1 MRKWIERINHWKLD
15 KKMQVL
21 VTTAIIVITL
31 IVLAVSTVSSVRSMK
46 TRSIELLQTN
56 NDTMSENYASS
67 LEQYKALAVAIVLDD
82 AIQSYLHCSSK
93 QDSSYTVYAN
103 NAVNAMTSCQNM
115 YPDMNFIGI
124 VSYQMDGY
132 LYKGN
137 EAITSSEFQ
146 QVYAQDYQ
154 QSKTVQDSTI
164 RIGFSNRYYK
174 NDRYTLSVYFPIY
187 DLNTILMER
196 GLLCMNFTNPI
207 LEQIIGNDTENG
219 IQTTVIQTDGTIV
232 AGISQENIGKTIAY
246 HKKLQG
252 NEGGFS
258 WKGRLYIYQKV
269 DGWNYYIVSS
279 VENMDLYTPSIRTII
294 IMTAILFFMVLF
306 CFFVVKDIIARVY
319 RPLDQTVQK
328 MDQVA
333 AGSLDIRLNAESM
346 GEDFQKLARGF
357 NAMME
362 EILVLM
368 DQVKLEQHQIEQ
380 IRFNSLQS
388 QIQPHF
394 LYNTL
399 ECIHWQAMADGNK
412 EISTLVMALAKY
424 YRICLSKGH
433 DVIPLELEIEHIK
446 NYLIIQNMRYDNII
460 GSEIEIRDGCGDTMI
475 PKLTLQPLVENSIY
489 HGIKI
494 KEGKKG
500 SVFLKAERKG
510 DSVRITLADTGSGMT
525 QAQIDTMNQQL
536 SEYDESFGYGVRNV
550 NKRIE
555 LLYGKDYG
563 LYYLRNEFGGVTV
576 EIQLPYT
583 TEADD
588 DILKGDMINV

>member
-1 MRKWIERINHWKLD
+1 
-15 KKMQVL
+15 MQVL

-31 IVLAVSTVSSVRSMK
+31 IVLAVSTVSSVKSMK
-46 TRSIELLQTN
+46 ARSIELLQTN

>member
-1 MRKWIERINHWKLD
+1 
-15 KKMQVL
+15 MQVL

-103 NAVNAMTSCQNM
+103 NAVNTMTSCQNM

>member
-1 MRKWIERINHWKLD
+1 MKKWIERINHWKLD

-21 VTTAIIVITL
+21 VTTAIIVMTL
-31 IVLAVSTVSSVRSMK
+31 IILAVSTISSVTSMK
-46 TRSIELLQTN
+46 EKSIELLQTN
-56 NDTMSENYASS
+56 NDTMSENYAAS
-67 LEQYKALAVAIVLDD
+67 LEQYKALAIAIVMDD
-82 AIQSYLHCSSK
+82 TVQSYLRCTSK
-93 QDSSYTVYAN
+93 RDPSYTGYAN
-103 NAVNAMTSCQNM
+103 NAVNTMTSCQNM
-115 YPDMNFIGI
+115 YPDMNLIGI
-124 VSYQMDGY
+124 VSYQMDDY
-132 LYKGN
+132 LYKGI
-137 EAITSSEFQ
+137 EALSSSDFQ

-154 QSKTVQDSTI
+154 QCGAVRDGTI
-164 RIGFSNRYYK
+164 RIGFSNKYFK
-174 NDRYTLSVYFPIY
+174 GDRYTFSVYFPIY
-187 DLNTILMER
+187 DLNTIMMER
-196 GLLCMNFTNPI
+196 GLLCMNFTNPV
-207 LEQIIGNDTENG
+207 LEQILEDRSGNG
-219 IQTTVIQTDGTIV
+219 RQTAVVQTDGTII
-232 AGISQENIGKTIAY
+232 ADHDLDSIGETVSYKE
-246 HKKLQG
+246 KLVG
-252 NEGGFS
+252 SEGEFS
-258 WKGRLYIYQKV
+258 WEGRLYIYQKV
-269 DGWNYYIVSS
+269 SDWNYYIVSS
-279 VENMDLYTPSIRTII
+279 IENMELYAPSVRTII
-294 IMTAILFFMVLF
+294 IMTAILFFMVILS
-306 CFFVVKDIIARVY
+306 FFVIKGIISRVY

-333 AGSLDIRLNAESM
+333 AGSLDTRLNVESM
-346 GEDFQKLARGF
+346 GEDFQKLATGF
-357 NAMME
+357 NSMME

-368 DQVKLEQHQIEQ
+368 EQVKMEQHQIEQ

-433 DVIPLELEIEHIK
+433 DVIPLELEIEHMK

-460 GSEIEIRDGCGDTMI
+460 GSEIQIEESCKETMI

-489 HGIKI
+489 HGIKV

-500 SVFLKAERKG
+500 SVFLKAVREG
-510 DSVRITLADTGSGMT
+510 DHVLIILADTGSGMT
-525 QAQIDTMNQQL
+525 QAQIDAMNLQL

-583 TEADD
+583 TEVDD
-588 DILKGDMINV
+588 GILKGDMINV

>member
-1 MRKWIERINHWKLD
+1 MKKWIERINHWKLD

-21 VTTAIIVITL
+21 VTTAIIVMTL
-31 IVLAVSTVSSVRSMK
+31 IILAVSTISSVTSMK
-46 TRSIELLQTN
+46 EKSIELLQTN
-56 NDTMSENYASS
+56 NDTMSENYAAS
-67 LEQYKALAVAIVLDD
+67 LEQYKALAIAIVMDD
-82 AIQSYLHCSSK
+82 TVQSYLRCTSK
-93 QDSSYTVYAN
+93 RDPSYTGYAN
-103 NAVNAMTSCQNM
+103 NAVNTMTSCQNM

-124 VSYQMDGY
+124 VSYQMDDY
-132 LYKGN
+132 LYKGI
-137 EAITSSEFQ
+137 EALSSSDFQ

-154 QSKTVQDSTI
+154 QCGAVRDGTI
-164 RIGFSNRYYK
+164 RIGFSNKYFK
-174 NDRYTLSVYFPIY
+174 GDRYTLSVYFPIY
-187 DLNTILMER
+187 DLNTIMMER
-196 GLLCMNFTNPI
+196 GLLCMNFTNPV
-207 LEQIIGNDTENG
+207 LEQILEDRSGNG
-219 IQTTVIQTDGTIV
+219 RQTAVVQTDGTII
-232 AGISQENIGKTIAY
+232 ADHDLDSIGETVSYKE
-246 HKKLQG
+246 KLVG
-252 NEGGFS
+252 SEGEFS
-258 WKGRLYIYQKV
+258 WEGRLYIYQKV
-269 DGWNYYIVSS
+269 SDWNYYIVSS
-279 VENMDLYTPSIRTII
+279 IENMELYAPSVRTII
-294 IMTAILFFMVLF
+294 IMTAILFFMVILS
-306 CFFVVKDIIARVY
+306 FFVIKGIISRVY

-333 AGSLDIRLNAESM
+333 AGSLDTRLNVESM
-346 GEDFQKLARGF
+346 GEDFQKLATGF
-357 NAMME
+357 NSMME

-368 DQVKLEQHQIEQ
+368 EQVKMEQHQIEQ

-433 DVIPLELEIEHIK
+433 DVIPLELEIEHMK

-460 GSEIEIRDGCGDTMI
+460 GSEIQIEESCKETMI

-489 HGIKI
+489 HGIKV

-500 SVFLKAERKG
+500 SVFLKAVREG
-510 DSVRITLADTGSGMT
+510 DHVLITLADTGSGMT
-525 QAQIDTMNQQL
+525 QAQIDAMNLQL

-555 LLYGKDYG
+555 LLYGNDYG

-583 TEADD
+583 TEVDD
-588 DILKGDMINV
+588 GILKGDMINV

>member
-1 MRKWIERINHWKLD
+1 MKKWIERINHWKLD

-21 VTTAIIVITL
+21 VTTAIIVMTL
-31 IVLAVSTVSSVRSMK
+31 IILAVSTISSVTSMK
-46 TRSIELLQTN
+46 EKSIELLQTN
-56 NDTMSENYASS
+56 NDTMSENYAAS
-67 LEQYKALAVAIVLDD
+67 LEQYKALAIAIVMDD
-82 AIQSYLHCSSK
+82 TVQSYLRCTSK
-93 QDSSYTVYAN
+93 RDPSYTGYAN
-103 NAVNAMTSCQNM
+103 NAVNTMTSCQNM

-124 VSYQMDGY
+124 VSYQMDDY
-132 LYKGN
+132 LYKGI
-137 EAITSSEFQ
+137 EALSSSDFQ

-154 QSKTVQDSTI
+154 QCGAVRDGTI
-164 RIGFSNRYYK
+164 RIGFSNKYFK
-174 NDRYTLSVYFPIY
+174 GDRYTLSVYFPIY
-187 DLNTILMER
+187 DLNTIMMER
-196 GLLCMNFTNPI
+196 GLLCMNFTNPV
-207 LEQIIGNDTENG
+207 LEQILEDRSGNG
-219 IQTTVIQTDGTIV
+219 RQTAVVQTDGTII
-232 AGISQENIGKTIAY
+232 ADHDLDSIGETVSYKE
-246 HKKLQG
+246 KLVG
-252 NEGGFS
+252 SEGEFS
-258 WKGRLYIYQKV
+258 WEGRLYIYQKV
-269 DGWNYYIVSS
+269 SDWNYYIVSS
-279 VENMDLYTPSIRTII
+279 IENMELYAPSVRTII
-294 IMTAILFFMVLF
+294 IMTAILFFMVILS
-306 CFFVVKDIIARVY
+306 FFVIKRVY

-333 AGSLDIRLNAESM
+333 AGSLDTRLNVESM
-346 GEDFQKLARGF
+346 GEDFQKLATGF
-357 NAMME
+357 NSMME

-368 DQVKLEQHQIEQ
+368 EQVKMEQHQIEQ

-433 DVIPLELEIEHIK
+433 DVIPLELEIEHMK

-460 GSEIEIRDGCGDTMI
+460 GSEIQIEESCKETMI

-489 HGIKI
+489 HGIKV

-500 SVFLKAERKG
+500 SVFLKAVREG
-510 DSVRITLADTGSGMT
+510 DHVLIILADTGSGMT
-525 QAQIDTMNQQL
+525 QAQIDAMNLQL

-583 TEADD
+583 TEVDD
-588 DILKGDMINV
+588 GILKGDMINV

>member
-1 MRKWIERINHWKLD
+1 MKKWIERINHWKLD

-21 VTTAIIVITL
+21 VTTAIIVMTL
-31 IVLAVSTVSSVRSMK
+31 IILAVSTISSVTSMK
-46 TRSIELLQTN
+46 EKSIELLQTN
-56 NDTMSENYASS
+56 NDTMSENYAAS
-67 LEQYKALAVAIVLDD
+67 LEQYKALAIAIVMDD
-82 AIQSYLHCSSK
+82 TVQSYLRCTSK
-93 QDSSYTVYAN
+93 RDPSYTGYAN
-103 NAVNAMTSCQNM
+103 NAVNTMTSCQNM

-124 VSYQMDGY
+124 VSYQMDDY
-132 LYKGN
+132 LYKGI
-137 EAITSSEFQ
+137 EALSSSDFQ

-154 QSKTVQDSTI
+154 QCGAVRDGTI
-164 RIGFSNRYYK
+164 RIGFSNKYFK
-174 NDRYTLSVYFPIY
+174 GDRYTLSVYFPIY
-187 DLNTILMER
+187 DLNTIMMER
-196 GLLCMNFTNPI
+196 GLLCMNFTNPV
-207 LEQIIGNDTENG
+207 LEQILEDRSGNG
-219 IQTTVIQTDGTIV
+219 RQTAVVQTDGTII
-232 AGISQENIGKTIAY
+232 ADHDLDSIGETVSYKE
-246 HKKLQG
+246 KLVG
-252 NEGGFS
+252 SEGEFS
-258 WKGRLYIYQKV
+258 WEGRLYIYQKV
-269 DGWNYYIVSS
+269 SDWNYYIVSS
-279 VENMDLYTPSIRTII
+279 IENMELYAPSVRTII
-294 IMTAILFFMVLF
+294 IMTAILFFMVILS
-306 CFFVVKDIIARVY
+306 FFVIKGIISRVY

-333 AGSLDIRLNAESM
+333 AGSLDTRLNVESM
-346 GEDFQKLARGF
+346 GEDFQKLATGF
-357 NAMME
+357 NSMME

-368 DQVKLEQHQIEQ
+368 EQVKMEQHQIEQ

-433 DVIPLELEIEHIK
+433 DVIPLELEIEHMK

-460 GSEIEIRDGCGDTMI
+460 GSEIQIEESCKETMI

-489 HGIKI
+489 HGIKV

-500 SVFLKAERKG
+500 SVFLKAVREG
-510 DSVRITLADTGSGMT
+510 DHVLIILADTGSGMT
-525 QAQIDTMNQQL
+525 QAQIDAMNLQL

-555 LLYGKDYG
+555 LLYGNDYG

-583 TEADD
+583 TEVDD
-588 DILKGDMINV
+588 GILKGDMINV

>member
-31 IVLAVSTVSSVRSMK
+31 IVLAVSTVSSVKSMK
-46 TRSIELLQTN
+46 ARSIELLQTN

>member
-1 MRKWIERINHWKLD
+1 MKKWIERINHWKLD

-21 VTTAIIVITL
+21 VTTAIIVMTL
-31 IVLAVSTVSSVRSMK
+31 IILAVSTISSVTSMK
-46 TRSIELLQTN
+46 EKSIELLQTN
-56 NDTMSENYASS
+56 NDTMSENYAAS
-67 LEQYKALAVAIVLDD
+67 LEQYKALAIAIVMDD
-82 AIQSYLHCSSK
+82 TVQSYLRCTSK
-93 QDSSYTVYAN
+93 RDPSYTGYAN
-103 NAVNAMTSCQNM
+103 NAVNTMTSCQNM

-124 VSYQMDGY
+124 VSYQMDDY
-132 LYKGN
+132 LYKGI
-137 EAITSSEFQ
+137 EALSSSDFQ

-154 QSKTVQDSTI
+154 QCGAVRDGTI
-164 RIGFSNRYYK
+164 RIGFSNKYFK
-174 NDRYTLSVYFPIY
+174 GDRYTFSVYFPIY
-187 DLNTILMER
+187 DLNTIMMER
-196 GLLCMNFTNPI
+196 GLLCMNFTNPV
-207 LEQIIGNDTENG
+207 LEQILEDRSGNG
-219 IQTTVIQTDGTIV
+219 RQTAVVQTDGTII
-232 AGISQENIGKTIAY
+232 ADHDLDSIGETVSYKE
-246 HKKLQG
+246 KLVG
-252 NEGGFS
+252 SEGEFS
-258 WKGRLYIYQKV
+258 WEGRLYIYQKV
-269 DGWNYYIVSS
+269 SDWNYYIVSS
-279 VENMDLYTPSIRTII
+279 IENMELYAPSVRTII
-294 IMTAILFFMVLF
+294 IMTAILFFMVILS
-306 CFFVVKDIIARVY
+306 FFVIKGIISRVY

-333 AGSLDIRLNAESM
+333 AGSLDTRLNVESM
-346 GEDFQKLARGF
+346 GEDFQKLATGF
-357 NAMME
+357 NSMME

-368 DQVKLEQHQIEQ
+368 EQVKMEQHQIEQ

-433 DVIPLELEIEHIK
+433 DVIPLELEIEHMK

-460 GSEIEIRDGCGDTMI
+460 GSEIQIEESCKETMI

-489 HGIKI
+489 HGIKV

-500 SVFLKAERKG
+500 SVFLKAVREG
-510 DSVRITLADTGSGMT
+510 DHVLIILADTGSGMT
-525 QAQIDTMNQQL
+525 QAQIDAMNLQL

-583 TEADD
+583 TEVDD
-588 DILKGDMINV
+588 GILKGDMINV

>member
-1 MRKWIERINHWKLD
+1 MQKWRERINHWKLD

-21 VTTAIIVITL
+21 VTASIIVMTL
-31 IVLAVSTVSSVRSMK
+31 IFLIVSTISSVNFMK
-46 TRSIELLQTN
+46 EKSIELLQRN
-56 NDTMSENYASS
+56 NDTMAENYAAS
-67 LEQYKALAVAIVLDD
+67 LEQYKALAVAIVMDD
-82 AIQSYLHCSSK
+82 TVQSYLRCTSK
-93 QDSSYTVYAN
+93 RDVSYTDYAN
-103 NAVNAMTSCQNM
+103 NAVNTMSSCQNM
-115 YPDMNFIGI
+115 YPDLNFIGI
-124 VSYQMDGY
+124 VSYQMDDY
-132 LYKGN
+132 LYKGT
-137 EAITSSEFQ
+137 EALVSSDFQ

-154 QSKTVQDSTI
+154 QCRPVQRSTI
-164 RIGFSNRYYK
+164 RIGFSDRYFK
-174 NDRYTLSVYFPIY
+174 GNRYTLSVYFPIY
-187 DLNTILMER
+187 DLNTIMMER

-207 LEQIIGNDTENG
+207 LEQILENKPETG
-219 IQTTVIQTDGTIV
+219 SQTSVLHSDGMIV
-232 AGISQENIGKTIAY
+232 ADYDKDSIGKKGSY
-246 HKKLQG
+246 GDLLKG
-252 NEGGFS
+252 ECGEFS

-269 DGWNYYIVSS
+269 SGWDYYIVSS
-279 VENMDLYTPSIRTII
+279 IANMELYTPSIRTII
-294 IMTAILFFMVLF
+294 IITAILLLMVLF
-306 CFFVVKDIIARVY
+306 SFFVVKNIIRRVY

-333 AGSLDIRLNAESM
+333 AGSLDTRLNVESM
-346 GEDFQKLARGF
+346 GEDFQKLATGF
-357 NAMME
+357 NSMME

-368 DQVKLEQHQIEQ
+368 EQVKLEQHQMEQ

-460 GSEIEIRDGCGDTMI
+460 GSEIRIEDSCRDTMI

-500 SVFLKAERKG
+500 SILLKAVRKG
-510 DSVRITLADTGSGMT
+510 DNVLITLADTGSGMD
-525 QAQIDTMNQQL
+525 QMQIDAMNQQL

-563 LYYLRNEFGGVTV
+563 LHYLRNEFGGVTV

-583 TEADD
+583 TEVDD
-588 DILKGDMINV
+588 GILKGDMINV

>member
-1 MRKWIERINHWKLD
+1 MDKISQWKLD
-15 KKMQVL
+15 KKMQLL
-21 VTTAIIVITL
+21 VTTVIL
-31 IVLAVSTVSSVRSMK
+31 VIALLMLAVSTISSVTSMK
-46 TRSIELLQTN
+46 QKSIELLQAN
-56 NDTMSENYASS
+56 NDTMSDNFENALS
-67 LEQYKALAVAIVLDD
+67 QYKALAVAMVLDD
-82 AIQSYLHCSSK
+82 TVQSYLKCTNKRNPDYSM
-93 QDSSYTVYAN
+93 YAN
-103 NAVNAMTSCQNM
+103 NAVNTMESCQNM
-115 YPDMNFIGI
+115 NPDMKFLAV
-124 VSYQMDGY
+124 VSYQMDDF
-132 LYKGN
+132 LYKRTEGV
-137 EAITSSEFQ
+137 ISSRFQ
-146 QVYAQDYQ
+146 QVYTQDFQ
-154 QSKTVQDSTI
+154 NARKVQNSTI
-164 RIGFSNRYYK
+164 RISVSNKYDEK
-174 NDRYTLSVYFPIY
+174 DSYTVNIYFPIY
-187 DLNTILMER
+187 DINVIMMEK
-196 GLLCMNFTNPI
+196 GLLCMSFESPMVD
-207 LEQIIGNDTENG
+207 QIIGDGGLEHGTS
-219 IQTTVIQTDGTIV
+219 IIHTDGTVI
-232 AGISQENIGKTIAY
+232 ADWDTEHIGEKTSY
-246 HKKLQG
+246 VGKLTG
-252 NEGGFS
+252 EEGSFS

-269 DGWNYYIVSS
+269 NGWDYYIVSS
-279 VENMDLYTPSIRTII
+279 METMELYAPSIRTLV
-294 IMTAILFFMVLF
+294 IMAGVLF
-306 CFFVVKDIIARVY
+306 VTVLFSVFVVKNIISRVY

-368 DQVKLEQHQIEQ
+368 EQVKLEQHQIEQ

>member
-1 MRKWIERINHWKLD
+1 MKKWMDKISQWKLD
-15 KKMQVL
+15 KKMQLL
-21 VTTAIIVITL
+21 VTTVIL
-31 IVLAVSTVSSVRSMK
+31 VIALLMLAVSTISSVTSMK
-46 TRSIELLQTN
+46 QKSIELLQAN
-56 NDTMSENYASS
+56 NDTMSDNFENALS
-67 LEQYKALAVAIVLDD
+67 QYKALAVAMVLDD
-82 AIQSYLHCSSK
+82 TVQSYLKCTNKRNPDYSM
-93 QDSSYTVYAN
+93 YAN
-103 NAVNAMTSCQNM
+103 NAVNTMESCQNM
-115 YPDMNFIGI
+115 NPDMKFLAV
-124 VSYQMDGY
+124 VSYQMDDF
-132 LYKGN
+132 LYKRTEGV
-137 EAITSSEFQ
+137 ISSRFQ
-146 QVYAQDYQ
+146 QVYTQDFQ
-154 QSKTVQDSTI
+154 NARKVQNSTI
-164 RIGFSNRYYK
+164 RISVSNKYDEK
-174 NDRYTLSVYFPIY
+174 DSYTVNIYFPIY
-187 DLNTILMER
+187 DINVIMMEK
-196 GLLCMNFTNPI
+196 GLLCMSFESPMVD
-207 LEQIIGNDTENG
+207 QIIGDGGLEHGTS
-219 IQTTVIQTDGTIV
+219 IIHTDGTVI
-232 AGISQENIGKTIAY
+232 ADWDTEHIGEKTSY
-246 HKKLQG
+246 VGKLTG
-252 NEGGFS
+252 EEGSFS

-269 DGWNYYIVSS
+269 NGWDYYIVSS
-279 VENMDLYTPSIRTII
+279 METMELYAPSIRTLV
-294 IMTAILFFMVLF
+294 IMAGVLF
-306 CFFVVKDIIARVY
+306 VTVLFSVFVVKNIISRVY

-368 DQVKLEQHQIEQ
+368 EQVKLEQHQIEQ

>member
-1 MRKWIERINHWKLD
+1 MERINHWKLD

-21 VTTAIIVITL
+21 VTAAIIVITL

-56 NDTMSENYASS
+56 NDTLSENYASS

-103 NAVNAMTSCQNM
+103 NAVNTMTSCQNM

-306 CFFVVKDIIARVY
+306 CFCVVKDIIARVY

-368 DQVKLEQHQIEQ
+368 EQVKLEQHQIEQ

>member
-1 MRKWIERINHWKLD
+1 MKKWIERINHWKLD

-21 VTTAIIVITL
+21 VTTVIIVMTL
-31 IVLAVSTVSSVRSMK
+31 IILAVSTISSVTSMK
-46 TRSIELLQTN
+46 EKSIELLQTN
-56 NDTMSENYASS
+56 NDTMSENYAAS
-67 LEQYKALAVAIVLDD
+67 LEQYKALAIAIVMDD
-82 AIQSYLHCSSK
+82 TVQSYLRCTSK
-93 QDSSYTVYAN
+93 RDPSYTGYAN
-103 NAVNAMTSCQNM
+103 NAVNTMTSCQNM

-124 VSYQMDGY
+124 VSYQMDDY
-132 LYKGN
+132 LYKGI
-137 EAITSSEFQ
+137 EALSSSDFQ

-154 QSKTVQDSTI
+154 QCGAVRDGTI
-164 RIGFSNRYYK
+164 RIGFSNKYFK
-174 NDRYTLSVYFPIY
+174 GDRYTLSVYFPIY
-187 DLNTILMER
+187 DLNTIMMER
-196 GLLCMNFTNPI
+196 GLLCMNFTNPV
-207 LEQIIGNDTENG
+207 LEQILEDRSGNG
-219 IQTTVIQTDGTIV
+219 RQTAVVQTDGTII
-232 AGISQENIGKTIAY
+232 ADHDLDSIGETVSYKE
-246 HKKLQG
+246 KLVG
-252 NEGGFS
+252 SEGEFS
-258 WKGRLYIYQKV
+258 WEGRLYIYQKV
-269 DGWNYYIVSS
+269 SDWNYYIVSS
-279 VENMDLYTPSIRTII
+279 IENMELYAPSVRTII
-294 IMTAILFFMVLF
+294 IMTAILFFMVILS
-306 CFFVVKDIIARVY
+306 FFVIKGIISRVY

-333 AGSLDIRLNAESM
+333 AGSLDTRLNVESM
-346 GEDFQKLARGF
+346 GEDFQKLATGF
-357 NAMME
+357 NSMME

-368 DQVKLEQHQIEQ
+368 EQVKMEQHQIEQ

-433 DVIPLELEIEHIK
+433 DVIPLELEIEHMK

-460 GSEIEIRDGCGDTMI
+460 GSEIQIEESCKETMI

-489 HGIKI
+489 HGIKV

-500 SVFLKAERKG
+500 SVFLKAVREG
-510 DSVRITLADTGSGMT
+510 DHVLIILADTGSGMT
-525 QAQIDTMNQQL
+525 QAQIDAMNLQL

-583 TEADD
+583 TEVDD
-588 DILKGDMINV
+588 GILKGDMINV

>member
-1 MRKWIERINHWKLD
+1 MKKWLDRINHWKLD

-21 VTTAIIVITL
+21 VTTSIIVMTL
-31 IVLAVSTVSSVRSMK
+31 IILAVSTISSVTSMK
-46 TRSIELLQTN
+46 EKSIELLQTN
-56 NDTMSENYASS
+56 NDTMAENYVTA
-67 LEQYKALAVAIVLDD
+67 LEQYKALAVAIVMDD
-82 AIQSYLHCSSK
+82 TVQNYLHCTSK
-93 QDSSYTVYAN
+93 RDPSYTGYAN
-103 NAVNAMTSCQNM
+103 NAVNTMTSCQNM
-115 YPDMNFIGI
+115 YPDLNFIGI
-124 VSYQMDGY
+124 VSYQMDDY
-132 LYKGN
+132 LYKGT
-137 EAITSSEFQ
+137 EAIVSSDFQ

-154 QSKTVQDSTI
+154 QCQTVQNSTI

-174 NDRYTLSVYFPIY
+174 GSRYTLSVYFPIY
-187 DLNTILMER
+187 DLNVIMMER

-207 LEQIIGNDTENG
+207 LEQILETNPETGSRTS
-219 IQTTVIQTDGTIV
+219 VIQTDGTIV
-232 AGISQENIGKTIAY
+232 ADHNKEKIGERASYEDLLK
-246 HKKLQG
+246 G
-252 NEGGFS
+252 DSGEFS

-269 DGWNYYIVSS
+269 SGWNYYIVSS
-279 VENMDLYTPSIRTII
+279 IASLELYAPSIRTII
-294 IMTAILFFMVLF
+294 IMTVILFFMVLLS
-306 CFFVVKDIIARVY
+306 FFIVKLIIRRVY

-333 AGSLDIRLNAESM
+333 AGSLDTRLNVESM
-346 GEDFQKLARGF
+346 GEDFQKLATGF
-357 NAMME
+357 NSMME
-362 EILVLM
+362 KILVLM
-368 DQVKLEQHQIEQ
+368 DQVKMEQHQIEQ

-460 GSEIEIRDGCGDTMI
+460 GSEIRIEENCKETMI

-489 HGIKI
+489 HGIKV

-500 SVFLKAERKG
+500 SIFLKAVREG
-510 DSVRITLADTGSGMT
+510 DNVLITLADTGSGMT
-525 QAQIDTMNQQL
+525 QAQIDAMNQQL

-583 TEADD
+583 TEVDD
-588 DILKGDMINV
+588 GILKGDMINV

>member
-103 NAVNAMTSCQNM
+103 NAVNTMTSCQNM